1 MKKIISA
8 AVVFAALFIFASCGG
23 GAETTLIG
31 SWKIDPA
38 SLDVE
43 LGDGFPA
50 EMKTMVENGKKE
62 MREEGSAE
70 MDKVTIE
77 FKEGGKF
84 VMSAEGEDE
93 KIEGTWSVDG
103 EKLKIEAEIEGKKG
117 SVSLNLDEVSSDK
130 VALSLSAEDL
140 LAEIKKQMPEALE
153 EVPPMFD
160 IDAMVKGT
168 KFMVSLKK

>member
-1 MKKIISA
+1 MKKIISG
-8 AVVFAALFIFASCGG
+8 AVVLAALFIFASCGG

-31 SWKIDPA
+31 AWKIDPA

-43 LGDGFPA
+43 LGEGFPA
-50 EMKTMVENGKKE
+50 EMKSMVEEGKKE
-62 MREEGSAE
+62 MKEEGSSD
-70 MDKVTIE
+70 MDKITIE

-84 VMSAEGEDE
+84 VMSAEGESDN
-93 KIEGTWSVDG
+93 IEGTWSVDG
-103 EKLKIEAEIEGKKG
+103 DKLKIEAEIEGKKG
-117 SVSLNLDEVSSDK
+117 TVSLNLDEVASDK
-130 VALSLSAEDL
+130 VSLSLNAEDL

-160 IDAMVKGT
+160 IDAMAKGT